1 MEIEME
7 KRKMNIVYLNKWA
20 LIKEK
25 REEMERVCNNIRI
38 VKQRKNV
45 LTKAICSFH
54 IINKMYKIF
63 NKRRTAVL
71 LYKRINL
78 SVYKLGLKTQTI
90 PQKEGT
96 FERKKGL
103 FKA

>member
-78 SVYKLGLKTQTI
+78 SVYKLSLKLRR
-90 PQKEGT
+90 
-96 FERKKGL
+96 FLRKKGPT
-103 FKA
+103 KEKRAI